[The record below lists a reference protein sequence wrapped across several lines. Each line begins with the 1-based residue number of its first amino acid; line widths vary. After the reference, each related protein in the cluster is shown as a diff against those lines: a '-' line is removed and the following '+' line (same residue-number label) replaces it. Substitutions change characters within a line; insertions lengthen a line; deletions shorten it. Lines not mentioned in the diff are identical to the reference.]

1 MNIIGHRKIY
11 LGISLGLAVGAILAV
26 IILGFR
32 QGIDF
37 ISLADEIF
45 DVKIEWLVAD
55 EVIEELRMLSMRKES
70 KGKEK
75 EAAKLGL
82 ELLERL
88 DAERI
93 RLKNP
98 NVDDGIVAYSQNHDV
113 VVASLDKGLKKRI
126 KGKIMTIQGKNRIN
140 IV

>member
-1 MNIIGHRKIY
+1 MKI
-11 LGISLGLAVGAILAV
+11 LLDTNFVLTCV
-26 IILGFR
+26 R